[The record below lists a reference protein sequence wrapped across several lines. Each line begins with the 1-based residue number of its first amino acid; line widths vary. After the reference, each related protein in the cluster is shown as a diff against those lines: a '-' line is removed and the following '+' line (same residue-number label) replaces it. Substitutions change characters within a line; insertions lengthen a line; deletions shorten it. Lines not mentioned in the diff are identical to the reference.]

1 MEQGA
6 RVAGGDC
13 ASDDASGIASESGA
27 SGAVVAAAAT
37 AALAE
42 LDGARARGTL
52 AELDGA
58 RARGTSGSG
67 AERASGVRDDA
78 RSGAT
83 SSSTPLATPG

>member
-13 ASDDASGIASESGA
+13 ASDDASGIASKSGA

-37 AALAE
+37 AA
-42 LDGARARGTL
+42 L

-78 RSGAT
+78 RSAV
-83 SSSTPLATPG
+83 PPAAPPR

>member
-42 LDGARARGTL
+42 LDGARARGT
-52 AELDGA
+52 
-58 RARGTSGSG
+58 SGSG

-83 SSSTPLATPG
+83 TSSTPLASTPG

>member
-1 MEQGA
+1 MKQGA

-27 SGAVVAAAAT
+27 SGAVVTAAAT
-37 AALAE
+37 AA
-42 LDGARARGTL
+42 L

-78 RSGAT
+78 RRGAT
-83 SSSTPLATPG
+83 SSSTTLKGVCLLRT

>member
-13 ASDDASGIASESGA
+13 ASDDAIGIASESGA
-27 SGAVVAAAAT
+27 AA
-37 AALAE
+37 
-42 LDGARARGTL
+42 L